1 MTRHRVVTI
10 VVFAEKLL
18 LELSAGAVTGRE
30 LCEKMGLSEAEFKPA
45 ARELWLDG
53 LIQGQLAD
61 GCCSAPCGTMCVSA
75 MKLERVWQL
84 SKKGRLRL
92 KVMQAR
98 APGH

>member
-1 MTRHRVVTI
+1 MTALI
-10 VVFAEKLL
+10 EKIL
-18 LELSAGAVTGRE
+18 LELSVGAQTGR
-30 LCEKMGLSEAEFKPA
+30 GLQESLAASDAEFRLS

-53 LIQGQLAD
+53 LLQGQLAD

-75 MKLERVWQL
+75 MKLDRVWQL

-98 APGH
+98 SAGL

>member
-1 MTRHRVVTI
+1 MTQPADVLLTL
-10 VVFAEKLL
+10 AEGPL
-18 LELSAGAVTGRE
+18 TGLALQER
-30 LCEKMGLSEAEFKPA
+30 LQLAPEAFKPL
-45 ARELWLDG
+45 ARSLWVDG

-92 KVMQAR
+92 KVLESR
-98 APGH
+98 HETR